1 MSQPGRTSAPPPPA
15 SPPPAPAPAA
25 SAGAPLTTSIEQEL
39 RRRLHPQ
46 ILALRE
52 AMHRRFLE
60 IIDLPAVRP
69 EDIEDARFRRHVES
83 LVDELLDTFAER
95 LPPFTTRAEVKKDF
109 LAEALGLGALEDL
122 IADDSI
128 SEIMVIDRQT
138 VYVERRGRIEQV
150 PVGFGSDGALRAII
164 ERIIMPLGRR
174 VDESQPLVDARL
186 KDGSRVNVIIPPLA
200 LRGAAVTIRKFS
212 KSPLSLERLVDFG
225 ALDERMQR
233 FLIRC
238 VQARKNIIVSGGTG
252 SGKTT
257 LLNALSQFIDAEERI
272 ITIEDSAELKLV
284 QPHVVRLET
293 RPANFEG
300 QGAFTIRDLVKNA
313 LRMRPDRIVVGEC
326 RSGEALDMLQA
337 MNTGHDGSLTTLHA
351 NNPGEALGRLETLC
365 LMADVELPSK
375 AIRAQIANAVHVIVQ
390 QTRFADGSRRVTE
403 VAEVTGIDEHGEIS
417 LNPLFVFQRAAAAV
431 GAERHARITGRF
443 RATGY
448 VPTFIG
454 EFYALGL
461 IAKGEAF

>member
-1 MSQPGRTSAPPPPA
+1 MQPDN
-15 SPPPAPAPAA
+15 PAA
-25 SAGAPLTTSIEQEL
+25 LEVAPSPIEREL

-46 ILALRE
+46 VLALRE

-60 IIDLPAVRP
+60 IIDLPAIRP
-69 EDIEDARFRRHVES
+69 EDIEDVRFRRHVEE
-83 LVDELLDTFAER
+83 LVEELLNDFAAR
-95 LPPFTTRAEVKKDF
+95 IPSFTTREEIKRDF
-109 LAEALGLGALEDL
+109 LSEALGLGALEEL

-128 SEIMVIDRQT
+128 SEVMVVDRQT
-138 VYVERRGRIEQV
+138 VYVERRGRLEQV
-150 PVGFGSDGALRAII
+150 PVGFGSEGALRSII

-186 KDGSRVNVIIPPLA
+186 KDGSRVNVIIPPLS
-200 LRGAAVTIRKFS
+200 LRGPAVTIRKFS
-212 KSPLSLERLVDFG
+212 KSPLSFERLVELG
-225 ALDERMQR
+225 ALDERMRR
-233 FLIRC
+233 FLQRC
-238 VQARKNIIVSGGTG
+238 VQARKNIVVSGGTG

-257 LLNALSQFIDAEERI
+257 LLNALSQFIDSEERI

-351 NNPGEALGRLETLC
+351 NSPQEALARLETLC
-365 LMADVELPSK
+365 LMADVELPSR
-375 AIRAQIANAVHVIVQ
+375 AIRAQIASAIHVIIQ
-390 QTRFADGSRRVTE
+390 QARFSDGSRRITAI
-403 VAEVTGIDEHGEIS
+403 AEVTGLSDAGEVT
-417 LNPLFVFQRAAAAV
+417 LHPLFEFQRSVAEV
-431 GAERHARITGRF
+431 GADRHERVSGRF

-448 VPTFIG
+448 VPSFIA

-461 IAKGEAF
+461 VKAGEAF